1 MVNVC
6 LFWETSPLTFSN
18 SQQKTIV
25 NTGCKIRLLLL
36 ILKILDALCSIV
48 IFYHQTILK
57 NIKRRKKPKRK
68 KQPAGNNVPC
78 WLLIYSAVKALF
90 SELISLP
97 PAKEVC
103 EGYVFKPV
111 RQSFCSQGGVSQHV
125 MGQHYISSCTGVE
138 SQLVWRQHTG
148 NIKCMMR

>member
-6 LFWETSPLTFSN
+6 LFWETSPLAFSN

-25 NTGCKIRLLLL
+25 NTGCKIRPLLL

-68 KQPAGNNVPC
+68 KQPAGNNVSC

-90 SELISLP
+90 SELVSLP

-111 RQSFCSQGGVSQHV
+111 RQSFCSQGGGGIPACNGSAL
-125 MGQHYISSCTGVE
+125 YK
-138 SQLVWRQHTG
+138 QLHW
-148 NIKCMMR
+148 C